1 MAQRVMTAPLAVIM
15 KGTTVIGK
23 MKNIRVTETIRRGR
37 VSGLGALT
45 PQELPALE
53 WNGTLNCQF
62 YMIDMKVSG
71 IPGANPR
78 GVSLSVQEYIDN
90 VLLEEA
96 GVDIVIY
103 KKVAQFAAGIPV
115 TDATTG
121 LVLADLNLQK
131 FATINGAFVDREGF
145 DITEGQISG
154 KDQDFTYMNPILYTV

>member
-1 MAQRVMTAPLAVIM
+1 MASRVMTAPLAVIM
-15 KGTTVIGK
+15 KGTQVIGK

-37 VSGLGALT
+37 VSGLGSLT

-78 GVSLSVQEYIDN
+78 GVTANAQEYIDN
-90 VLLEEA
+90 VLLEES

-115 TDATTG
+115 VDATTG
-121 LVLADLNLQK
+121 LVKADTLK
-131 FATINGAFVDREGF
+131 EFAKINSAFVDREGF

-154 KDQDFTYMNPILYTV
+154 KDQDFTYMSPILYTV